1 MRKLTLLVALVLVT
15 GFSAWD
21 SKVEALP
28 ENPECPICWTGC
40 YWQTGDCTADKGIPE
55 CASWEECTGG

>member
-1 MRKLTLLVALVLVT
+1 MRKSLLLVALVLVT

-28 ENPECPICWTGC
+28 DDPECPLCPTNC
-40 YWQTGDCTADKGIPE
+40 YWPGDCVGPAGFPE
-55 CASWEECTGG
+55 CASWEECVGG